1 MIIESLVEKGE
12 YVSPEPYMN
21 LEYAIAR
28 LQQAYNLAI
37 IEKVPDDRM
46 ELLRRWISQAN
57 SLIEQGNK
65 PPTVMPRPGAGAPGA
80 PLPGPMPQMPAMGL
94 PPGMPPGMPPGPPP
108 MLPPGLPPIAPPG
121 APPMAAP
128 TLPAMPGPPG
138 LGLPI

>member
-1 MIIESLVEKGE
+1 MKHKWNTFVKRRNIKKQNVKKLELLQKIFMNFFLKMKTSYIEVVDMIIESLVEKGE

-57 SLIEQGNK
+57 SLIELPKKIK
-65 PPTVMPRPGAGAPGA
+65 PLVPSTQIPDY
-80 PLPGPMPQMPAMGL
+80 LPKPK
-94 PPGMPPGMPPGPPP
+94 
-108 MLPPGLPPIAPPG
+108 
-121 APPMAAP
+121 AA
-128 TLPAMPGPPG
+128 
-138 LGLPI
+138 